1 MRLLMVDQYGQI
13 GGGQRCFLE
22 AAEGFRA
29 KGWDVYAAVPP
40 NGPLTREMERHCTRV
55 YSLPCGPFTSTRKSL
70 WDALRLTGQLPR
82 QVAILRRIARE
93 HRIDAIY
100 VNGSQ
105 VLPAAALAY
114 GGLPVLFHVHWVVTQ
129 RLAVNIAQWAVRRCG
144 AFVIATSEFVARSAG
159 QVVGPDRIRVVYNG
173 VTAGDGAPRGI
184 GVPRHIAIVGRV
196 APEKGQLEF
205 VRAARLALR
214 DAPWLRFTVCGAP
227 MFSGMTYMQQVRQEA
242 KGLPIEFPGWMD
254 DIPAWL
260 SEVDL
265 LVVPSQE
272 SDNIP
277 RVILEAFAAQVPVIA
292 YPSGGIPELIEN
304 EVTGLLVRERTPEA
318 LARGICSA
326 IEAPELLTSI
336 ATEARRRWE
345 RQYSL
350 ERFQSDVCDIVEEVV
365 RLHHQRTPPLSAG
378 SKAEA

>member
-1 MRLLMVDQYGQI
+1 MRLLIVDQYGQI

-29 KGWDVYAAVPP
+29 RDWELYAAVPSD
-40 NGPLTREMERHCTRV
+40 GPLTRELERYCARV
-55 YSLPCGPFTSTRKSL
+55 YPLPCGPFTATQKSFL
-70 WDALRLTGQLPR
+70 DALRLTTQLPR
-82 QVAILRRIARE
+82 QVAMLRKLARR
-93 HRIDAIY
+93 HQIDAIY

-105 VLPAAALAY
+105 VLPAVALAH
-114 GGLPVLFHVHWVVTQ
+114 GETPVLFHVHWVVTQ
-129 RLAVNIAQWAVRRCG
+129 PFAVNIAHWAVRRSG
-144 AFVIATSEFVARSAG
+144 AFVIATSEFVARSAR
-159 QVVGPDRIRVVYNG
+159 QVVPADRIRVVYNG
-173 VTAGDGAPRGI
+173 VTAGDGAPRGM
-184 GVPRHIAIVGRV
+184 GLPRHIAMVGRV

-227 MFSGMTYMQQVRQEA
+227 MFSGLKYMEQVQREA
-242 KGLPIEFPGWMD
+242 DGLPIEFPGWID

-260 SEVDL
+260 SQVDL

-304 EVTGLLVRERTPEA
+304 RVTGLLVCERTPQA
-318 LARGICSA
+318 LARGICGA
-326 IEAPELLTSI
+326 IETPELLTSL

-345 RQYSL
+345 RHYAL
-350 ERFQSDVCDIVEEVV
+350 ERFQSEVCEIVEEVV
-365 RLHHQRTPPLSAG
+365 RLHHQRTPSLSAG
-378 SKAEA
+378 NKAEA

>member
-1 MRLLMVDQYGQI
+1 MRLLMVDQYSEI

-29 KGWDVYAAVPP
+29 KGWEVYAAVPP
-40 NGPLTREMERHCTRV
+40 TGPLKNELERHCDRV
-55 YSLPCGPFTSTRKSL
+55 YPLPCGPFAPTRKTFL
-70 WDALRLTGQLPR
+70 DALRLTAQIPR
-82 QVAILRRIARE
+82 QVSILRDIARQNG
-93 HRIDAIY
+93 IDAFY

-105 VLPAAALAY
+105 VLPAVALAH
-114 GGLPVLFHVHWVVTQ
+114 GDIPVLFHVHWVVTQ
-129 RLAVNIAQWAVRRCG
+129 PLAVTVAQWAVRRSG
-144 AFVIATSEFVARSAG
+144 AFVIATSEFVARSARK
-159 QVVGPDRIRVVYNG
+159 VVAPDRIRVVYNG
-173 VTAGDGAPRGI
+173 VTAGDRVPRGM
-184 GVPRHIAIVGRV
+184 GLPRHVAIVGRV

-205 VRAARLALR
+205 VRAARVALR

-227 MFSGMTYMQQVRQEA
+227 MFSGLSYMDQVRQEA
-242 KGLPIEFPGWMD
+242 QGLPIEFPGWVD

-260 SEVDL
+260 RKVDL

-277 RVILEAFAAQVPVIA
+277 RVILEAFAAEVPVIA

-304 EVTGLLVRERTPEA
+304 GVNGLLVCERTPQG
-318 LARGICSA
+318 LARGICGA
-326 IEAPELLTSI
+326 IEAPEMLLSM

-345 RQYSL
+345 RQYAL
-350 ERFQSDVCDIVEEVV
+350 QRFQSDVCEIVEEVV
-365 RLHHQRTPPLSAG
+365 RVHHQRTPALSAG